1 MFRSSRYHVN
11 EEHEEFSSLSGVARE
26 PEIES
31 SLLSIPGSNRESQGN
46 QREHSREHHPQL
58 LEPDLQTLSDIGTFR
73 ALALQD
79 IARYRFTNDIN
90 DAKKHLGALARQGL
104 IQSRTSYPDRS
115 IYVTLTRDGHRLAS
129 QALADQ
135 NPTQKLY
142 RGFVKTRQAQHDAA
156 LFRLYQQEAARIHK
170 AGGKI
175 TRVVLEFELQETV
188 NRRLANIK
196 SLSPQD
202 LANEKNKIAQEHG
215 LTVVQGKI
223 PLPDLRLEYEG
234 PEQQITRLDLE
245 LVTTNYHRDTLATK
259 AKAGFAMYAFAEDAE
274 RLRPAMEDPEIMQ
287 DIFSL

>member
-1 MFRSSRYHVN
+1 MFRSSRHQLT
-11 EEHEEFSSLSGVARE
+11 EEPGEFLALSGVRQEA
-26 PEIES
+26 EIES
-31 SLLSIPGSNRESQGN
+31 SLLSIPGSNRETQGN
-46 QREHSREHHPQL
+46 QREHWREHHPQL
-58 LEPDLQTLSDIGTFR
+58 LESDLETLSDVGTFR
-73 ALALQD
+73 TLALQD
-79 IARYRFTNDIN
+79 IARYRFRNDIN
-90 DAKKHLGALARQGL
+90 DAKKHFEAMARQGL
-104 IQSRTSYPDRS
+104 IQSRTSYPDRC

-175 TRVVLEFELQETV
+175 RRVVLDFELQETV
-188 NRRLANIK
+188 NRRLANVK

-202 LANEKNKIAQEHG
+202 LTNEKNKIAQEHG

-234 PEQQITRLDLE
+234 PDQQITKVDLE
-245 LVTTNYHRDTLATK
+245 LVTSHYHRGTLATK
-259 AKAGFAMYAFAEDAE
+259 AKAGFAMYAFAENAA
-274 RLRPAMEDPEIMQ
+274 RLRTAMEDPEIMQ